1 MTRAQRHPMT
11 GRRRLLTMGLAA
23 IAASSW
29 QSCSNE
35 STGPGSSAIA
45 SVTVAPAAVTIGPTD
60 TLRLVAVATDAA
72 GNILTGRTI
81 TWSTSDP
88 SRATVSTSGL
98 VTGVAQ
104 GSATISA
111 TSEGKAGQSAIT
123 VKLINIGGVWDFT
136 ETLVDQTDGITCSDT
151 GSYVFSQTGSAF
163 AGTTGQVGTCVQ
175 GASSHANNNDSEPVT
190 GGRVTVAT
198 ETVAFSIPYCQYT
211 ATLSGDPPASMSGTL
226 SCQVVDL
233 FGTFNYSGTWH
244 AVPGAAVA
252 SVTVTPTTTT
262 VLGSE
267 TAQLS
272 VALKNAAGARLFGR
286 PVTWSSGDQSI
297 ATVSATGTVIGL
309 VAGTTTITATVEGK
323 SSSASVTVAF
333 VDLPSPIAFQSDRAG
348 NYEIYVMTRGGAPL
362 ARLTH
367 TTANSGQPSW
377 SPDGAKIAFMSD
389 RNGNRE
395 IYAMN
400 ADGSGQARLT
410 NNSATDDVPAWSPD
424 GTKIA
429 FRSDRDGN
437 SEIYVMNADGTSQTR
452 LTNNSGFDY
461 GPAWSPDGTKIA
473 FTSDR
478 DGNYEIYVMNADGT
492 NQTRV
497 TQNSTLAFWPSWSPD
512 GARIAFH
519 CDPDGTGNLE
529 ICVINAD
536 GTNLVRLTNDP
547 AIDEYPA
554 WSRDGTKILFTSL
567 RNGNSDLFIMNP
579 DGTGVTAITGNPAAD
594 EDGDWKP

>member
-1 MTRAQRHPMT
+1 MT
-11 GRRRLLTMGLAA
+11 GRPRLLTMVLAA
-23 IAASSW
+23 IAASSS

-35 STGPGSSAIA
+35 STGPGSTAVA
-45 SVTVAPAAVTIGPTD
+45 SVAVTPAAMTIGPTD
-60 TLRLVAVATDAA
+60 TLQLVAVAKDAA
-72 GNILTGRTI
+72 GNTLTGQTI
-81 TWSTSDP
+81 TWSSSTP
-88 SRATVSTSGL
+88 THATVSARGL
-98 VTGVAQ
+98 VTGVAE
-104 GSATISA
+104 GSATITA
-111 TSEGKAGQSAIT
+111 TAEGKTGQSAIT

-136 ETLVDQTDGITCSDT
+136 ETLVDQADGITCSDT

-163 AGTTGQVGTCVQ
+163 EGTYGQVGTCVQ
-175 GASSHANNNDSEPVT
+175 GGSSQPNNNESEPVT
-190 GGRVTVAT
+190 GGRVTVST

-211 ATLSGDPPASMSGTL
+211 ATLSGDPPASMSGTA

-233 FGTFNYSGTWH
+233 FGTRNYTGTWH
-244 AVPGAAVA
+244 AAPGAPVA
-252 SVTVTPTTTT
+252 SVTVTPVTAT

-267 TAQLS
+267 TAQLG

-297 ATVSATGTVIGL
+297 ATVSATGIVSGL

-395 IYAMN
+395 IYVMN
-400 ADGSGQARLT
+400 GDGTGQTRLT
-410 NNSATDDVPAWSPD
+410 SNTATDDVPAWSPD

-429 FRSDRDGN
+429 FRSDRDGD

-492 NQTRV
+492 NPTRL
-497 TQNSTLAFWPSWSPD
+497 TSNSTVDFSPAWSPD
-512 GARIAFH
+512 GTRIAFH

-536 GTNLVRLTNDP
+536 GSNVVRLTNDP
-547 AIDEYPA
+547 AVDEYPA

-567 RNGNSDLFIMNP
+567 RNGNADLFIMNP
-579 DGTGVTAITGNPAAD
+579 DGTGVTAITGNSATD